1 MKIDLVNFTGKGID
15 YFVNSHT
22 MKNAKYSRRKSQ
34 KGKTFTA
41 DYIPYDQATLKGN
54 ELLYGD
60 TRPVIGFYI
69 IFSIN
74 TGLRVSD
81 VLSRRHSEL
90 AGTRAGEYLRVTES
104 KTGKLREIQVNDKII
119 EAYRQLTY
127 KLAGRYTP
135 GDFIFR
141 SRKGTVYATGSLNTI
156 LKKVFAG
163 YAPHVSTHSLRK
175 SFGRHVY
182 EMNGK
187 SEDSLVKLSEL
198 FRHTC
203 MAVTRRY
210 LGIRREELGSI
221 YMNL

>member
-1 MKIDLVNFTGKGID
+1 MY
-15 YFVNSHT
+15 YFVNSLA
-22 MKNAKYSRRKSQ
+22 MKDDRYSMRKSQ

-41 DYIPYDQATLKGN
+41 DYIPYEKATLKGN
-54 ELLYGD
+54 ELLYGE
-60 TRPVIGFYI
+60 RQPKIGFYI

-81 VLSRRHSEL
+81 VLSRRHSDL
-90 AGTRAGEYLRVTES
+90 TGLRAGEYLQVTEC
-104 KTGKLREIQVNDKII
+104 KTRKLREIQINDKII
-119 EAYRQLTY
+119 EAYRQLTS
-127 KLAGRYTP
+127 KLEGRYSP
-135 GDFIFR
+135 SDYIFT
-141 SRKGTVYATGSLNTI
+141 SRKGCTYATGSLNTI

-163 YAPHVSTHSLRK
+163 YAPHISTHSLRK

-182 EMNGK
+182 EMNGR

>member
-1 MKIDLVNFTGKGID
+1 MKHARYAG
-15 YFVNSHT
+15 
-22 MKNAKYSRRKSQ
+22 RKSQ

-41 DYIPYDQATLKGN
+41 DYIPYEKATLKGN

-60 TRPVIGFYI
+60 SQPVIGFYI

-81 VLSRRHSEL
+81 VLCRRHSEL
-90 AGTRAGEYLRVTES
+90 AGLRAGEYLRVTER
-104 KTGKLREIQVNDKII
+104 KTGKMREIQVNDKII

-127 KLAGRYTP
+127 KLTGRYSP
-135 GDFIFR
+135 GDYIFT
-141 SRKGTVYATGSLNTI
+141 SRKGTVYATESVNTI

-163 YAPHVSTHSLRK
+163 YAPHISTHSLRK

-182 EMNGK
+182 EINGK

-210 LGIRREELGSI
+210 LGLRREELGSI

>member
-1 MKIDLVNFTGKGID
+1 MDKGIY
-15 YFVNSHT
+15 YFVNLHT
-22 MKNAKYSRRKSQ
+22 MKDAKYSLRKSQ

-60 TRPVIGFYI
+60 RQPVIGFYI

-81 VLSRRHSEL
+81 VLSRRHQEL
-90 AGTRAGEYLRVTES
+90 AGLRPGEYLGVRER
-104 KTGKLREIQVNDKII
+104 KTGKVREIQVNDKII
-119 EAYRQLTY
+119 DAYRQLSD
-127 KLAGRYTP
+127 KLKGRQLQGGY
-135 GDFIFR
+135 IFT
-141 SRKGTVYATGSLNTI
+141 SRKGGVYAVESLNVI

-163 YAPHVSTHSLRK
+163 YAPHISTHSLRK

-182 EMNGK
+182 EMNGR
-187 SEDSLVKLSEL
+187 SEDALVKLSEL

>member
-1 MKIDLVNFTGKGID
+1 MDKGIY
-15 YFVNSHT
+15 YFVNLHT
-22 MKNAKYSRRKSQ
+22 MKDAKYALRKSQ

-60 TRPVIGFYI
+60 RQPVIGFYI

-81 VLSRRHSEL
+81 VLARRHPEL
-90 AGTRAGEYLRVTES
+90 AGMRPGEYLKVTER

-119 EAYRQLTY
+119 EAYRQLTS
-127 KLAGRYTP
+127 KLAGSCSP
-135 GDFIFR
+135 GAYIFT
-141 SRKGTVYATGSLNTI
+141 SRKGRVYATESLNVI

-163 YAPHVSTHSLRK
+163 YAPHISTHSLRK

-182 EMNGK
+182 ETNGR

>member
-1 MKIDLVNFTGKGID
+1 MKTDRYRDRT
-15 YFVNSHT
+15 
-22 MKNAKYSRRKSQ
+22 SQ
-34 KGKTFTA
+34 KGKRFTA
-41 DYIPYDQATLKGN
+41 DYIPYDKATLKGN
-54 ELLYGD
+54 ELLYGESQ
-60 TRPVIGFYI
+60 PIIGFYI

-81 VLSRRHSEL
+81 VMARRHSDL
-90 AGTRAGEYLRVTES
+90 TGLRAGEYLQVTES
-104 KTGKLREIQVNDKII
+104 KTGKLREIQVNQSVI
-119 EAYRQLTY
+119 EAYKHLTY
-127 KLAGRYTP
+127 KLQGRYSP

-141 SRKGTVYATGSLNTI
+141 SRKGTVYATESLNAI

-163 YAPHVSTHSLRK
+163 YAPHISTHSLRK

-182 EMNGK
+182 EINGR
-187 SEDSLVKLSEL
+187 SEDSLIKLSEL

>member
-1 MKIDLVNFTGKGID
+1 MKD
-15 YFVNSHT
+15 
-22 MKNAKYSRRKSQ
+22 AKYSMRKSQ

-41 DYIPYDQATLKGN
+41 DYIPYDKATLKGN

-60 TRPVIGFYI
+60 RQPKIGFYI

-90 AGTRAGEYLRVTES
+90 AGMRAGEYLRVTER
-104 KTGKLREIQVNDKII
+104 KTGKVREIQVNDKII
-119 EAYRQLTY
+119 DAYRQLTD
-127 KLAGRYTP
+127 KLTGRYS
-135 GDFIFR
+135 GSDYIFT
-141 SRKGTVYATGSLNTI
+141 SRKGCVYANETVNVI

-163 YAPHVSTHSLRK
+163 YAPHISTHSLRK

-182 EMNGK
+182 EMNGR